1 MTEIKW
7 FKLDSHTFDRAE
19 FKYLGKAD
27 ENGAL
32 YQLCWIK
39 LLCEAAKRGEGGRIY
54 IYKDRCVSLRE
65 LSILIDMDEDVICDA
80 LSLLVAFG
88 MVKYDETSGL
98 VIKNFSEYVGEGYG
112 TREEYADPEGEE
124 EFAEQELSE
133 EEAKR
138 ERNREAQ
145 RRWRERQKERKATVK
160 ETDNDVILRNTE
172 SNDTVINSNSKHNDT
187 VIQRNTERNENNA
200 YTVISS
206 PKNIF
211 IEENRIEESRIED
224 KRKEEIRKEKTNNNL
239 SHSLSDNA
247 HDGFG
252 VTDGDEDKS
261 VSCKG
266 ASHTLASPPPAHAEE
281 KEREEIKC
289 RYGIFNNVYLT
300 ESELTRLR
308 AEFGDTL
315 SELIDDL
322 SLGMESEGRS
332 YNNHFATLL
341 RWGKNQYAPRVRQN
355 YAAQKSSEANAIS
368 DPERS
373 ARDSAA
379 GNAIYATK
387 RSGGDTGE
395 GLSAGGGYNGSGRRE
410 CGADR
415 SEENSAR
422 SAFDPNAS
430 GFRTQKKDSYRGGF
444 EPIRNLTR
452 EEAEEAFRLA
462 LERSAASG

>member
-80 LSLLVAFG
+80 LSLLAAFG

-112 TREEYADPEGEE
+112 TREEYAAPEGEE

-172 SNDTVINSNSKHNDT
+172 SNDTVI
-187 VIQRNTERNENNA
+187 QRNTERNENNA

-224 KRKEEIRKEKTNNNL
+224 KRKEEIRKEETNNNL
-239 SHSLSDNA
+239 SRSLSDNA
-247 HDGFG
+247 HEGFG
-252 VTDGDEDKS
+252 ITDGDEDKS

-341 RWGKNQYAPRVRQN
+341 RWGKNQYAPRR
-355 YAAQKSSEANAIS
+355 K
-368 DPERS
+368 
-373 ARDSAA
+373 
-379 GNAIYATK
+379 
-387 RSGGDTGE
+387 GDTQSENYGVQE
-395 GLSAGGGYNGSGRRE
+395 NFHRESEYSGSRGKYE
-410 CGADR
+410 DKA
-415 SEENSAR
+415 
-422 SAFDPNAS
+422 
-430 GFRTQKKDSYRGGF
+430 QKKDSRTSAC
-444 EPIRNLTR
+444 ESVRTITPT
-452 EEAEEAFRLA
+452 EAEEAFRLA
-462 LERSAASG
+462 LERSSSAG